1 MANQSFQ
8 DQPQVGRTSR
18 PVSDERVV
26 EAVGA
31 GSATEAIG
39 GAAAV
44 VLAIIGLAGGLPVAM
59 MSIATI
65 VLGGA
70 ILLDSIAIGGRY
82 ERLVRDTWGA
92 EARVHKAQLGTGLSA
107 ESLAGVA
114 GIVLGILSLLGMM
127 PLTLCSIA
135 LIVFGG
141 GLMLG
146 SMARR
151 RFNATSMSHYGAGA
165 GHTAVRA
172 LEEATSVAAGGD
184 VLIGIGAVVLG
195 ILALLGLY
203 PLTLVLVGYLG
214 VGGAVMLGGSVLGTK
229 MFRSMHPLAH

>member
-1 MANQSFQ
+1 MANQTFQ
-8 DQPQVGRTSR
+8 EQPQPGGVSR
-18 PVSDERVV
+18 PVHDERVL

-70 ILLDSIAIGGRY
+70 ILLDSIAIAGRY
-82 ERLVRDTWGA
+82 ERLVRDTWGGDVRVSK
-92 EARVHKAQLGTGLSA
+92 ARLGTGLSA
-107 ESLAGVA
+107 EALAGIA
-114 GIVLGILSLLGMM
+114 GVVLGILALLGSM
-127 PLTLCSIA
+127 PETLCAIA

-151 RFNATSMSHYGAGA
+151 RFNATSTAHYGAGA
-165 GHTAVRA
+165 GDTAMRA
-172 LEEATSVAAGGD
+172 LEEATSVAAGGE
-184 VLIGIGAVVLG
+184 VLVGIGAVVLG
-195 ILALLGLY
+195 ILALLGIY
-203 PLTLVLVGYLG
+203 PLTLVLVGFLG

-229 MFRSMHPLAH
+229 AFRVMYPAH